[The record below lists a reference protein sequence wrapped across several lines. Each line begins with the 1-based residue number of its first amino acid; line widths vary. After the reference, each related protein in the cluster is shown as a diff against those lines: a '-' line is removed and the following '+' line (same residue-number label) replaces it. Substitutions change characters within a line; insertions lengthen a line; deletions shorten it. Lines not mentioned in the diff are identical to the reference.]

1 MIFIFEIS
9 VDLSQIVTQ
18 QSVIESGRIAVTIPA
33 LPISNF
39 WLNSVQKQTLAS
51 QVRDKI
57 VLKVVSQTPSTPPIK
72 RRELPYSSIE
82 GPLIV
87 LGRFGP
93 EREKFRG
100 SVIVNRKRNGHR
112 ITIR

>member
-1 MIFIFEIS
+1 MYVLNFCRLSHFFI
-9 VDLSQIVTQ
+9 Q

-51 QVRDKI
+51 QVSEKI
-57 VLKVVSQTPSTPPIK
+57 VLKVSQTPSIPPIK
-72 RRELPYSSIE
+72 RRESPYSSIE
-82 GPLIV
+82 CPEIV

-93 EREKFRG
+93 EREKFKPYL
-100 SVIVNRKRNGHR
+100 STN
-112 ITIR
+112 

>member
-72 RRELPYSSIE
+72 RRELPNSSIE

-100 SVIVNRKRNGHR
+100 SVIVNRKRNGHH
-112 ITIR
+112 ITIS